1 MVEGTAM
8 KRRGILA
15 AAGAVVAGIVAKQAG
30 QPVSAATGGTQGTPL
45 IVGANYANGTANMG
59 TQPTM
64 VFNGLSTT
72 GSYYAADAFVAAS
85 QSGSGVQGYAFTNGV
100 GVAGYNIGGTASNAS
115 GVYGSAGSGI
125 GVYGVSASSSGGGVG
140 VQGAGNQDNTFN
152 TTGFPIGVRGS
163 VQDTGYGVYGKAGNG
178 FGVYGIADGG
188 IGVNGFSTGDIGV
201 RGEIPP
207 NSPAANTVAVKGVNQ
222 STGAGGIG
230 VQGQS
235 TTGLGGSLQGGLAPL
250 RLVPAASGTGAPATG
265 AHAAGELFVDAAGLL
280 FYCRA
285 GGTPGTWTRL
295 DTTPASVPFFT
306 TLPTP
311 ERFVDTRTNL
321 GGVQG
326 PVPANTTHTFL
337 MTGRNGQSGNPA
349 LQIPDRATAIVG
361 NLTVVGAAGIPL
373 GSSSPS
379 GQPAHSQRYPTLIT
393 ARPRPRGRSPT
404 HSLWALRG
412 TAM

>member
-1 MVEGTAM
+1 MRPQAIGRSARQLRVSLLPSRHRHNPIAGGHGDGRGHGDEAA
-8 KRRGILA
+8 GILA
-15 AAGAVVAGIVAKQAG
+15 AAGAVVAGIVAKQVR
-30 QPVSAATGGTQGTPL
+30 QPVSAAAGGTQGTPL
-45 IVGANYANGTANMG
+45 IVGANYANGTANIG

-178 FGVYGIADGG
+178 FGMYGIADGG

-222 STGAGGIG
+222 STGAG
-230 VQGQS
+230 
-235 TTGLGGSLQGGLAPL
+235 
-250 RLVPAASGTGAPATG
+250 ASA
-265 AHAAGELFVDAAGLL
+265 
-280 FYCRA
+280 CR
-285 GGTPGTWTRL
+285 GK
-295 DTTPASVPFFT
+295 
-306 TLPTP
+306 
-311 ERFVDTRTNL
+311 
-321 GGVQG
+321 
-326 PVPANTTHTFL
+326 
-337 MTGRNGQSGNPA
+337 
-349 LQIPDRATAIVG
+349 
-361 NLTVVGAAGIPL
+361 
-373 GSSSPS
+373 
-379 GQPAHSQRYPTLIT
+379 
-393 ARPRPRGRSPT
+393 ARPG
-404 HSLWALRG
+404 
-412 TAM
+412 